1 MDFSRIVFLNTSILT
16 CDGVFSMR
24 TVTLDEVKALPGTIE
39 RLSAIGHA
47 STAEILTE
55 MLGEKIEVNRIEYKQ
70 QAGDLAVVFKLAAR
84 APEGVILNREQIE
97 TIGYEFKFLML
108 EHRTQEIQETIED
121 LRRRIAHKFGL
132 LSSEKKEIAN
142 DILTMIQNEEANN
155 GKLN

>member
-55 MLGEKIEVNRIEYKQ
+55 LLGDKIAVNRIEYKQ
-70 QAGDLAVVFKLAAR
+70 EPGDLAVVFKLKGR
-84 APEGVILNREQIE
+84 PPEGTILSRNEIE
-97 TIGYEFKFLML
+97 AIGYEFKFLL
-108 EHRTQEIQETIED
+108 
-121 LRRRIAHKFGL
+121 LIAHKFGL
-132 LSSEKKEIAN
+132 LSPEKKAIAN

-155 GKLN
+155 G